1 MCRNITA
8 LRSLEPPA
16 TLEEIE
22 DAARQFV
29 RKVAAL
35 STPQQMVRGD
45 VQHAIDLITDATRE
59 LLSTLPARRV
69 APAGPPGRWRGAARD
84 ESQSI

>member
-1 MCRNITA
+1 VCRNITA
-8 LRSLEPPA
+8 LRSLDPPA

-35 STPQQMVRGD
+35 NTTQQMARAD
-45 VQHAIDLITDATRE
+45 VHDAIDRITNATRE
-59 LLSTLPARRV
+59 LLSTLPPRRV
-69 APAGPPGRWRGAARD
+69 APAGPPGRWREAARD